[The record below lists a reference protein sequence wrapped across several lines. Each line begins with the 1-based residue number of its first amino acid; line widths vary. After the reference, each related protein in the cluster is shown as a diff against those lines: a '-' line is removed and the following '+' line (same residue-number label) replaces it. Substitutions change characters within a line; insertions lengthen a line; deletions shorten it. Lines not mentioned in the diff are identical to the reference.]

1 MSSPQCAPSGRGRV
15 ENSQWKLADG
25 STGTLAGSHG
35 DQLVLLVT
43 KPNWPFPKMVT
54 VKALDC
60 EPIKPQPMDTH
71 KLEEARW

>member
-1 MSSPQCAPSGRGRV
+1 MTRRSNGEPA
-15 ENSQWKLADG
+15 QWRLPDG
-25 STGTLAGSHG
+25 AVGTQVGEHQG
-35 DQLVLLVT
+35 ELVLLVS
-43 KPNWPFPKMVT
+43 KPNWPFPKLVT

>member
-1 MSSPQCAPSGRGRV
+1 MTRRSNGEPA
-15 ENSQWKLADG
+15 QWRLPDG
-25 STGTLAGSHG
+25 AVGTQVGEHQG
-35 DQLVLLVT
+35 ELVLLVS
-43 KPNWPFPKMVT
+43 KPHWPFPKLVT